1 MQRAARAYSW
11 DKAYAARGAASCPQ
25 LDDRLARIIREDRIF
40 AHNRPLERAS
50 RSGGFRRAAEQLAQ
64 D

>member
-1 MQRAARAYSW
+1 LRSMPTILS
-11 DKAYAARGAASCPQ
+11 
-25 LDDRLARIIREDRIF
+25 RLARIIRESCAF
-40 AHNRPLERAS
+40 PHNRQPERQR